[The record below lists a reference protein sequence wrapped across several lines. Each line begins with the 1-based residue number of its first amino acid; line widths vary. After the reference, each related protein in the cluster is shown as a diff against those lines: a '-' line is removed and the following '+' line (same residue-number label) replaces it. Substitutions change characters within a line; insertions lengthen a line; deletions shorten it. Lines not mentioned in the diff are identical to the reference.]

1 MRGSLE
7 NQINNRNTMF
17 LDRKVWDL
25 KLLECK
31 AVITKTVMCTNRKE
45 NSDLEVEPKL
55 F

>member
-25 KLLECK
+25 KLLKCK
-31 AVITKTVMCTNRKE
+31 AVITKTVKYTNRKE
-45 NSDLEVEPKL
+45 NNDLEWKPNL